1 MALAA
6 YRRTRRLWF
15 SREGWQRRL
24 VFWGGG
30 VLVGLAAVIFATLA
44 DAVQE
49 LFAGAIA
56 SRPWLPLLVT
66 PAGLALSAWLT
77 RSYFPNAGG
86 SGIPQAIAARELT
99 DQRERTA
106 LVSIRLAV
114 GKVLLTLVGLGVGA
128 SIGREG
134 PTVQVGASLMH
145 RVGASFGGRF
155 PGLLL
160 AGGAAGVA
168 AAFNTPLAGIVFAIE
183 EMGRAFD
190 MRTGALVLAAVTV
203 AGAAPLAIQ
212 GDYLYFGQSTAH
224 MATWQ
229 DWTLVPLC
237 GVLGGLAG
245 GAFSRVVVRMAKGI
259 GHWPGRAGRAGRWI
273 KAHPVP
279 FAALCGLAL
288 ALLGLATGGDTYGTG
303 YAQAKAL
310 LESAS
315 HPDAAAAV
323 SPLFGPAKWLATA
336 LSSISGIPGGIFS
349 PSLAVGAGV
358 GAELGRLVPGAN
370 PEVAVLV
377 GMVGYFAGVVQ
388 APITAFV
395 IVLEMTGNHALA
407 VPIMAGSLI
416 GCGAARMMGAE
427 AIYHA
432 LSHGFLD
439 RAHQAIKARG
449 PSGAR

>member
-15 SREGWQRRL
+15 SRDGWQRRL

-30 VLVGLAAVIFATLA
+30 ILVGLVAVIFATLA
-44 DAVQE
+44 DGAQE
-49 LFAGAIA
+49 LFGRYAGAH
-56 SRPWLPLLVT
+56 PWLPLLAT
-66 PAGLALSAWLT
+66 PAGLALSVWLT

-86 SGIPQAIAARELT
+86 SGIPQAIAARELR
-99 DQRERTA
+99 DGQERTA

-114 GKVLLTLVGLGVGA
+114 GKVVLTLLGLLVGA
-128 SIGREG
+128 SVGREG

-145 RVGASFGGRF
+145 RVGATFGGRF

-183 EMGRAFD
+183 EMGRGFD

-212 GDYLYFGQSTAH
+212 GDYLYFGQSTVH

-229 DWTLVPLC
+229 DWALVPLC

-245 GAFSRVVVRMAKGI
+245 GAFSRVVVRLARGF
-259 GHWPGRAGRAGRWI
+259 GHWPGHAGIAGRWI
-273 KAHPVP
+273 KAHPVW
-279 FAALCGLAL
+279 FAAGCGLAL

-310 LESAS
+310 LEGVA
-315 HPDAAAAV
+315 HPQAAAAV
-323 SPLFGPAKWLATA
+323 SSLFGPAKWLATVISA
-336 LSSISGIPGGIFS
+336 ISGIPGGIFS
-349 PSLAVGAGV
+349 PSLAVGAGL
-358 GAELGRLVPGAN
+358 GAEIGHLLPGAN
-370 PEVAVLV
+370 LEVAVLV
-377 GMVGYFAGVVQ
+377 GMVGYFSGVVQ

-439 RAHQAIKARG
+439 RAHKAIAAR
-449 PSGAR
+449 PANRAP